1 MGPKMEELIVNI
13 KRSKLPDNIIPAVEK
28 KIRVNQASGKFIDA
42 IITHI
47 TENIITVDANHPL
60 AGKTLIF
67 DVELVGTT

>member
-1 MGPKMEELIVNI
+1 MEELIVNI